1 MFSSVAKQSAFG
13 SLAAEV
19 FVFILQLVKSIDFD
33 FITTTV
39 AKEDSRPPGILTEGP
54 EATVFHSPG
63 HIEVPRLFM

>member
-1 MFSSVAKQSAFG
+1 MFSSVAKWSAFG
-13 SLAAEV
+13 ILAAEV

-39 AKEDSRPPGILTEGP
+39 AKEDSRPPGRLTEGP
-54 EATVFHSPG
+54 EATVFHSPS